1 MKRAIDDYILAKY
14 FDETANTDELAQI
27 SEWLEHDSENETLLK
42 SYQKIW
48 TASNKEVKDFQ
59 PDVDAAWKKVNGKIL
74 VKKKKPN
81 YLRIAAGLAGLLLLS
96 TYIFIKNNQPIS
108 YLSLKSEKASQVKT
122 LADGS
127 SVTLNSFSSL
137 EYPETFGK
145 DERRIKLIGE
155 AFFDISKNPDKPF
168 IIEANGTEIRVL
180 GTSFNISARDQNV
193 KVSVNTGT
201 VEFVKTKE
209 KKVILQKGDEA
220 LYDSV
225 KDTIKSAPIVDRN
238 IFAYK
243 TKVFEFNDTHLVE
256 VVRILNKGYQSDI
269 ILDGQ
274 NWSEYVLTTR
284 FENENLSDALNI
296 IAETLELQL
305 NNRDKSYIL
314 AKKTE

>member
-14 FDETANTDELAQI
+14 FDESANTKELAQV
-27 SEWLEHDSENETLLK
+27 SEWLEEDPENQTLLK

-48 TASNKEVKDFQ
+48 TASNKKVKDFQ
-59 PDVDAAWKKVNGKIL
+59 PDVDAAWKKINGKIL
-74 VKKKKPN
+74 VKNKKPN

-96 TYIFIKNNQPIS
+96 TYVFIKNNQPIA

-127 SVTLNSFSSL
+127 SVTLNSFSLL

-155 AFFDISKNPDKPF
+155 AFFDISKKPDKPF

-201 VEFVKTKE
+201 VEFLKTKE
-209 KKVILQKGDEA
+209 NKVILQKGDEA

-238 IFAYK
+238 VFAYK
-243 TKVFEFNDTHLVE
+243 TKVFEFNDTRLVE
-256 VVRILNKGYQSDI
+256 VVGILNKGYQSDI
-269 ILDGQ
+269 KLDGQ
-274 NWSEYVLTTR
+274 NWSDYVLTTR

-305 NNRDKSYIL
+305 KNRDRTYIF